1 MFDLRLKQANSASQ
15 SDIANFAGKTDF
27 DNQLKD
33 VTSNKNELN
42 ELSNQ
47 VRGLST
53 KGLTK
58 DLINRF
64 SILNGAKYFL

>member
-15 SDIANFAGKTDF
+15 SDIANFVGKTDF

-64 SILNGAKYFL
+64 SILNGVKYFL

>member
-15 SDIANFAGKTDF
+15 SDIANFVGKTDF

-42 ELSNQ
+42 
-47 VRGLST
+47 
-53 KGLTK
+53 
-58 DLINRF
+58 
-64 SILNGAKYFL
+64 